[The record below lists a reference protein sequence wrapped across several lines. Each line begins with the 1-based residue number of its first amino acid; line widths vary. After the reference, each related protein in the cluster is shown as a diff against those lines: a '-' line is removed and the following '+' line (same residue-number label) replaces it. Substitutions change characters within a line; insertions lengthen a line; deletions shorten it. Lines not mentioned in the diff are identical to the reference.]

1 MMMMISLILNSER
14 KEPTLQ
20 MDKEEI
26 KRVKNHLLEMKFQWL
41 QDNNIIIIQACTT
54 TRLMKTVMKIIGK
67 KIKAG

>member
-14 KEPTLQ
+14 KELTLQ
-20 MDKEEI
+20 TDKEEI
-26 KRVKNHLLEMKFQWL
+26 KRVKNHLLEIKFQWL